1 MSPAPL
7 FITTQQKDFIMG
19 SIGSGN
25 FTERPNKKMT
35 VEESLSV
42 DVRESARDGLL
53 KVGTRGIFSWEHS
66 ITGQELASV
75 DFATSLSAEGDH
87 IFSLSFHRHGSE
99 EIVTTIPLQITHPH
113 FGGSRWWF
121 TCPLSVDGTACN
133 QRVAKVY
140 LPPGQRYFGCR
151 DCHDLTYQS
160 RQEKHRHEGVLERAD
175 RKIAQYRKRL
185 DTLMKQS
192 GIA

>member
-1 MSPAPL
+1 
-7 FITTQQKDFIMG
+7 MG
-19 SIGSGN
+19 SLGSGN
-25 FTERPNKKMT
+25 FADRPSKKTT

-42 DVRESARDGLL
+42 DVNESARDGLL
-53 KVGTRGIFSWEHS
+53 NVGTRGILSWEHS

-75 DFATSLSAEGDH
+75 NFATSKNADGDH
-87 IFSLSFHRHGSE
+87 IFSLSFHRNDSDD
-99 EIVTTIPLQITHPH
+99 IVTPIRLQSTDPH

-121 TCPLSVDGTACN
+121 TCPLIVDGRVCN

-140 LPPGQRYFGCR
+140 LPPGDRYFGCR

-160 RQEKHRHEGVLERAD
+160 CQERHRHEGVLERAD
-175 RKIAQYRKRL
+175 RKIAQFSKRL

-192 GIA
+192 GIV